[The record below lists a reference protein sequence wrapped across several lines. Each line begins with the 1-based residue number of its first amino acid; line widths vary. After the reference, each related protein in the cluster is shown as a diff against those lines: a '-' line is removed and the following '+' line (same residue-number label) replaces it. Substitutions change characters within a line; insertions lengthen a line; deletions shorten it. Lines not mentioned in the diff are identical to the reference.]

1 MRMRYSAVPW
11 VRYKADKDICR
22 FIKEHGKLRT
32 YKKGEC
38 IIPGGYMYPYLSYV
52 ASGML
57 SKSFDVHNSTKDFAM
72 SVILPGSTV
81 GDFYFMSRRICS
93 LKIAAL
99 RETTLIECPHEVI
112 EKAML
117 ADVGFFRKVMN
128 HLMLDM
134 ESDSEGLATIT
145 ARPTE
150 ERLKVLVKILLV
162 RYAVVPED
170 GWYKLPVYFT
180 HNEIGRII
188 YTTPLTVN
196 RLLLKFKQDGVYLSK
211 NGRDRYF
218 RAELFNGLGDWFP
231 EDPLIRLKT

>member
-11 VRYKADKDICR
+11 IRYKAEQDISR
-22 FIKEHGKLRT
+22 FIKEHGRLHV

-38 IIPGGYMYPYLSYV
+38 VIPTGVVYPYFSLV

-57 SKSFDVHNSTKDFAM
+57 SKSFDVHKSTKDFAM

-81 GDFYFMSRRICS
+81 GDFYFMSRRICN
-93 LKIAAL
+93 LKIMAL
-99 RETTLIECPHEVI
+99 RETSLIECPQEVL

-117 ADVGFFRKVMN
+117 ADVYFFRKIMN

-145 ARPTE
+145 ARPTD
-150 ERLKVLVKILLV
+150 ERLKVLIKILLV
-162 RYAVVPED
+162 RYGVAPEN

-180 HNEIGRII
+180 HNEIGQII

-196 RLLLKFKQDGVYLSK
+196 RLLLKFKK
-211 NGRDRYF
+211 NELYMCKNSRERYF
-218 RAELFNGLGDWFP
+218 SFELFKDLNDWFP
-231 EDPLIRLKT
+231 EDPLIQLKK